1 MVKVFSRLTFLF
13 PAAAITAGL
22 LTGIFLPA
30 QSASAAVV
38 ADTAQ
43 FGVVDVNKVL
53 NDSKSRTVVAGELQA
68 TERSYTAIL
77 QRLAQGSARFLSDA
91 EITELAGLYE
101 KAKPTEIEQKKISQL
116 EEKGDQQKR
125 EMTTLQNTPKP
136 DDAQTARFTLLNDTF
151 EKGGASL
158 QQLNRALSAKLQE
171 KARDA
176 EQKALGVVRVAV
188 AKVAKAKGLS
198 VVFTGDIA
206 IYATVDITDDV
217 VKEVNK

>member
-1 MVKVFSRLTFLF
+1 MVKVFPALKKSLLPIFVITTSILIGGTVSAV
-13 PAAAITAGL
+13 PVAAA
-22 LTGIFLPA
+22 P
-30 QSASAAVV
+30 
-38 ADTAQ
+38 ADTMQ
-43 FGVVDVNKVL
+43 FGMVDVGKVL
-53 NDSKSRTVVAGELQA
+53 NDSKSRSAVASELQR

-77 QRLAQGSARFLSDA
+77 QRLAQGSARFLTDP
-91 EITELAGLYE
+91 EITELGTLYE
-101 KAKPTEIEQKKISQL
+101 KDKPTEAEQKRISQL
-116 EEKGDQQKR
+116 EAKGDQQKR

-136 DDAQTARFTLLNDTF
+136 DDAQTARFTLLNDTY

-158 QQLNRALSAKLQE
+158 QQFNRALSTKLQE

-176 EQKALGVVRVAV
+176 EQKALVTVRTAV

-217 VKEVNK
+217 LKEVNK

>member
-1 MVKVFSRLTFLF
+1 MATVFPILKKS
-13 PAAAITAGL
+13 
-22 LTGIFLPA
+22 FLPLLVSAGMLIGGTVILPMQAA
-30 QSASAAVV
+30 QAQTV
-38 ADTAQ
+38 Q

-53 NDSKSRTVVAGELQA
+53 NESKSRTIVSGELQR

-77 QRLAQGSARFLSDA
+77 QRLAQGSARFLTDA

-101 KAKPTEIEQKKISQL
+101 KDKPTEAEQKRISQL

-125 EMTTLQNTPKP
+125 ELTTIQNTPKP

-158 QQLNRALSAKLQE
+158 QQLNRTLSARLQE

-176 EQKALGVVRVAV
+176 EQKALVTVRAAV
-188 AKVAKAKGLS
+188 AKVAKAKGLA

>member
-1 MVKVFSRLTFLF
+1 MATVFPILKKSFL
-13 PAAAITAGL
+13 PLLVSAGMLIGGTVILPVQAAA
-22 LTGIFLPA
+22 A
-30 QSASAAVV
+30 QAQA
-38 ADTAQ
+38 AQ

-53 NDSKSRTVVAGELQA
+53 NESKSRTIVSGELQR

-77 QRLAQGSARFLSDA
+77 QRLAQGSARFLTDA

-101 KAKPTEIEQKKISQL
+101 KDKPTEAEQKRISQL

-125 EMTTLQNTPKP
+125 ELTTIQNTPKP

-158 QQLNRALSAKLQE
+158 QQLNRTLSARLQE
-171 KARDA
+171 KARTE
-176 EQKALGVVRVAV
+176 EQKALVTVRAAV
-188 AKVAKAKGLS
+188 AKVAKAKGLA